1 MADET
6 RKNRDAAMPD
16 PEPGT
21 TSQRDFGKTDRY
33 ANQDREKNFNV
44 RNLGDGASGDA
55 DREASVT
62 GGTHVKSGSRSADA
76 ETPGVKTRPQE
87 APIEKS
93 E

>member
-6 RKNRDAAMPD
+6 RKDRDAAMPD

-21 TSQRDFGKTDRY
+21 ISQRDFGRTDRY
-33 ANQDREKNFNV
+33 ANQDQEKDVNV
-44 RNLGDGASGDA
+44 RKTGDGTSRETG
-55 DREASVT
+55 REAPVT
-62 GGTHVKSGSRSADA
+62 GGTHVETDTRSG
-76 ETPGVKTRPQE
+76 ETGTPGVKTRPRE